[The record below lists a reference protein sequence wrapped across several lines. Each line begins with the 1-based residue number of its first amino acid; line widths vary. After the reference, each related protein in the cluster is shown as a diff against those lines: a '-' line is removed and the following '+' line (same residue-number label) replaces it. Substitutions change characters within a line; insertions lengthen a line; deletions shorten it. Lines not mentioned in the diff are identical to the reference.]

1 MSSDNPLSD
10 SVKTS
15 EDETP
20 QGVTES
26 PAPVATTDIASESPP
41 TEVASAE
48 PQQPAANEA
57 APAAEPTAE
66 SAAPQQ
72 EAASAEAVIQPAV
85 PETEPAPAETAEESS
100 ASEIEPAPSEST
112 AAPRPRLNPTVNVE
126 TAKAVPSMSSSAST
140 PAIETNAPP
149 AAATQDAAPESSAE
163 TAAEPTADAEP
174 ETPAAATPPVELTPS
189 RDMDLGSDLEAEIEA
204 AVSADETVAAAID
217 AEQTADDSEE
227 VAEEFA
233 PGSRLKG
240 KVQTLHGDNVFFDI
254 GGRSPGVVSARQFLT
269 DKPPAVGD
277 EFDLVVERMDEA
289 EGLVILSL
297 PQGRRSIGGN
307 WDAVAKGQVVDCMV
321 TKTNKGGLEVTVSS
335 LRGFMPASQID
346 LNYVGDLEVYIG
358 QKLTAVITEA
368 NPKKR
373 NLVVSRR
380 AFLEIARKEAAD
392 ELWKTLAEGQ
402 TFDGKVKTLKSY
414 GAFIDI
420 GGVDGFLH
428 IGEISWTRLNH
439 PSDVLSEGQ
448 EVQVQVIK
456 LEREKKRISLG
467 MKQLKADPWTLAS
480 TNYSIGS
487 AVTGRVTRT
496 MDFGAFVELEAGI
509 EGLVHISELDY
520 TRVNK
525 VTDVLNVDQQIEV
538 KVLDVDSS
546 RRRIGL
552 SLKQLKEKPQLPG
565 AAAGADDAEDLPPI
579 VTKRKGPL
587 KGGTGPKNAGSSLFG
602 NPTDFK

>member
-1 MSSDNPLSD
+1 MSSDNPLLD
-10 SVKTS
+10 NVKTS

-20 QGVTES
+20 QGATES
-26 PAPVATTDIASESPP
+26 PTPVTT
-41 TEVASAE
+41 TEVAGETPPVEVAPAE
-48 PQQPAANEA
+48 PQQPATTEA
-57 APAAEPTAE
+57 APAEATAE
-66 SAAPQQ
+66 SAAPQE
-72 EAASAEAVIQPAV
+72 EAAPAEAVVEPTV
-85 PETEPAPAETAEESS
+85 PDTEPAPAETAEESTAPES
-100 ASEIEPAPSEST
+100 EPAPSEST
-112 AAPRPRLNPTVNVE
+112 AAPRPRLNPTVSE
-126 TAKAVPSMSSSAST
+126 SMAKAVPSMGSAEST
-140 PAIETNAPP
+140 PAVEINAPTV
-149 AAATQDAAPESSAE
+149 AATQDTATESATE
-163 TAAEPTADAEP
+163 TAADAEP
-174 ETPAAATPPVELTPS
+174 ETEAPAAAPVELPPS
-189 RDMDLGSDLEAEIEA
+189 RDVDLGADLEAEIAA
-204 AVSADETVAAAID
+204 AVSADETVAAAAID
-217 AEQTADDSEE
+217 AQQAADDSEE
-227 VAEEFA
+227 AEEEYA

-254 GGRSPGVVSARQFLT
+254 AGRAPGVVSARQFLT
-269 DKPPAVGD
+269 AKPPAVGD
-277 EFDLVVERMDEA
+277 EFDLVVERVDEA

-321 TKTNKGGLEVTVSS
+321 TKTNKGGLEVTVST

-373 NLVVSRR
+373 NLIVSRR
-380 AFLEIARKEAAD
+380 AFLEIARKEAEK
-392 ELWKTLAEGQ
+392 ELWKSLAEGQ

-448 EVQVQVIK
+448 EVQVQVVK

-480 TNYSIGS
+480 TNYSVGS

-496 MDFGAFVELEAGI
+496 MDFGAFVELEEGI

-520 TRVNK
+520 TRVHK
-525 VTDVLNVDQQIEV
+525 VTDVLNVDQRIEV

-565 AAAGADDAEDLPPI
+565 RTAGDDVAEDLPPI

-587 KGGTGPKNAGSSLFG
+587 KGGTGPKKSGGGLFG
-602 NPTDFK
+602 NPTEYS

>member
-1 MSSDNPLSD
+1 MSSDTPLSD
-10 SVKTS
+10 SVETS
-15 EDETP
+15 DETS
-20 QGVTES
+20 QGATES
-26 PAPVATTDIASESPP
+26 PTPVSPP
-41 TEVASAE
+41 EVAGETPPVEATSQE
-48 PQQPAANEA
+48 PQPSPDSEATPAVAESEPAATKA
-57 APAAEPTAE
+57 V
-66 SAAPQQ
+66 
-72 EAASAEAVIQPAV
+72 AASAPTETPEA
-85 PETEPAPAETAEESS
+85 S
-100 ASEIEPAPSEST
+100 ASDPTPPKPVE
-112 AAPRPRLNPTVNVE
+112 APRRRLNPTVNAA
-126 TAKAVPSMSSSAST
+126 TAKAVPSMSSAAST
-140 PAIETNAPP
+140 PAVP
-149 AAATQDAAPESSAE
+149 ADGPIVATPDSPTEAVSEPEAE
-163 TAAEPTADAEP
+163 AEP
-174 ETPAAATPPVELTPS
+174 EAAAPAPAPVELPPS
-189 RDMDLGSDLEAEIEA
+189 RDVELDANLEAEIDA
-204 AVSADETVAAAID
+204 AVSADETTAAAAA
-217 AEQTADDSEE
+217 AEIEAQQADDDSEE
-227 VAEEFA
+227 AGEE
-233 PGSRLKG
+233 PGPGTRIKG
-240 KVQTLHGDNVFFDI
+240 KVQSLHGDNVFFDI
-254 GGRSPGVVSARQFLT
+254 PGRAPGVVSARQFLT
-269 DKPPAVGD
+269 NKPPAVGD
-277 EFDLVVERMDEA
+277 DFDLVIERIDEA

-346 LNYVGDLEVYIG
+346 LNYVGDMDVYIG

-380 AFLEIARKEAAD
+380 AFLDIARKEAEK

-448 EVQVQVIK
+448 EVQVQVVK

-487 AVTGRVTRT
+487 TVTGRVTRA
-496 MDFGAFVELEAGI
+496 MDFGAFVELEPGI
-509 EGLVHISELDY
+509 EGLIHISELDY
-520 TRVNK
+520 SRVNK
-525 VTDVLNVDQQIEV
+525 VTDVLSIDQQIEV

-552 SLKQLKEKPQLPG
+552 SLKQLKEKP
-565 AAAGADDAEDLPPI
+565 ADLRGKPDDDVEDLPPI
-579 VTKRKGPL
+579 VSTRKGPL
-587 KGGTGPKNAGSSLFG
+587 KGGTGPEKAGGGLFG
-602 NPTDFK
+602 NPTDFT

>member
-1 MSSDNPLSD
+1 MSSDTPLSD
-10 SVKTS
+10 SVKTC

-20 QGVTES
+20 QGATES
-26 PAPVATTDIASESPP
+26 ATPVSTP
-41 TEVASAE
+41 EVAGGTPSLEAASQE
-48 PQQPAANEA
+48 PQPSPDSEA
-57 APAAEPTAE
+57 APAVAESETAPTEAVAE
-66 SAAPQQ
+66 SAAPQAESAPTETAVAPASDPAPP
-72 EAASAEAVIQPAV
+72 EAA
-85 PETEPAPAETAEESS
+85 
-100 ASEIEPAPSEST
+100 
-112 AAPRPRLNPTVNVE
+112 AAPRRRLNPTVNVE
-126 TAKAVPSMSSSAST
+126 TAKAVPAMSSATST
-140 PAIETNAPP
+140 PAVKADGPIV
-149 AAATQDAAPESSAE
+149 ATQDSTTEA
-163 TAAEPTADAEP
+163 AAEPEAEAEP
-174 ETPAAATPPVELTPS
+174 EAAAPAPAPVDLPPS
-189 RDMDLGSDLEAEIEA
+189 RDVELDADLEAEIEA
-204 AVSADETVAAAID
+204 AVSADETVAATAA
-217 AEQTADDSEE
+217 AEIEAQQAADDSEE
-227 VAEEFA
+227 AGEE
-233 PGSRLKG
+233 PGPGTRIKG
-240 KVQTLHGDNVFFDI
+240 KVQSLHGDNVFFDI
-254 GGRSPGVVSARQFLT
+254 EGRAPGVVSARQFLT
-269 DKPPAVGD
+269 NKPPAVGD
-277 EFDLVVERMDEA
+277 EFDLVIERIDEA

-297 PQGRRSIGGN
+297 PQGRRSVGGN

-346 LNYVGDLEVYIG
+346 LNYVGDMEVYIG

-380 AFLEIARKEAAD
+380 AFLEIARNEAEK

-448 EVQVQVIK
+448 EVQVQVVK

-480 TNYSIGS
+480 TNYSVGS
-487 AVTGRVTRT
+487 AVTGRVTRA
-496 MDFGAFVELEAGI
+496 MDFGAFVELEPGI
-509 EGLVHISELDY
+509 EGLIHISELDY
-520 TRVNK
+520 SRVNK
-525 VTDVLNVDQQIEV
+525 VTDVLSIDQQIEV

-552 SLKQLKEKPQLPG
+552 SLKQLKEKPADLRG
-565 AAAGADDAEDLPPI
+565 APDDAEDLPPI
-579 VTKRKGPL
+579 VSTRKGPL
-587 KGGTGPKNAGSSLFG
+587 KGGTGPEKKDGGMFG
-602 NPTDFK
+602 NPTDFT

>member
-1 MSSDNPLSD
+1 MSSDTPLSD
-10 SVKTS
+10 SAKIS
-15 EDETP
+15 DETP
-20 QGVTES
+20 QGATES
-26 PAPVATTDIASESPP
+26 PTPVSTP
-41 TEVASAE
+41 EVAGETPPAEAASQE
-48 PQQPAANEA
+48 PQPSPDSEATPAVAESETA
-57 APAAEPTAE
+57 AAAEPAALE
-66 SAAPQQ
+66 ADSAPTETPEAPAVDPASS
-72 EAASAEAVIQPAV
+72 ESAEA
-85 PETEPAPAETAEESS
+85 
-100 ASEIEPAPSEST
+100 
-112 AAPRPRLNPTVNVE
+112 PRRRLNPTVNVE
-126 TAKAVPSMSSSAST
+126 TAKAVPAMSSATST
-140 PAIETNAPP
+140 PAVQAEGPIV
-149 AAATQDAAPESSAE
+149 ATPDATTEA
-163 TAAEPTADAEP
+163 AAEPEAEAEP
-174 ETPAAATPPVELTPS
+174 EAATPAPAKIELPPS
-189 RDMDLGSDLEAEIEA
+189 RDVDLDADLEAEIEA
-204 AVSADETVAAAID
+204 AVSADETTAATAAAEIE
-217 AEQTADDSEE
+217 AQQAADDSEE
-227 VAEEFA
+227 AGEE
-233 PGSRLKG
+233 PGPGTRIKG
-240 KVQTLHGDNVFFDI
+240 KVQSLHGDNVFFDI
-254 GGRSPGVVSARQFLT
+254 EGRAPGVVSARQFLT
-269 DKPPAVGD
+269 NKPPAVGD
-277 EFDLVVERMDEA
+277 EFDLVIERIDEA

-346 LNYVGDLEVYIG
+346 LNYVGDMDVYIG

-380 AFLEIARKEAAD
+380 AFLDIARKEAEK

-448 EVQVQVIK
+448 EVQVQVVK

-480 TNYSIGS
+480 TNYSVGS
-487 AVTGRVTRT
+487 AVSGRVTRA
-496 MDFGAFVELEAGI
+496 MDFGAFVELEPGV
-509 EGLVHISELDY
+509 EGLIHISELDY
-520 TRVNK
+520 SRVNK
-525 VTDVLNVDQQIEV
+525 VTDVLSIDQQIEV

-552 SLKQLKEKPQLPG
+552 SLKQLKEKPADLRG
-565 AAAGADDAEDLPPI
+565 AANADVEDLPPI
-579 VTKRKGPL
+579 VSTRKGPL
-587 KGGTGPKNAGSSLFG
+587 KGGTGPKKSGGGMFG
-602 NPTDFK
+602 NPTDFT